1 MHLDSAAP
9 RTSSRRTVRLSEVLN
24 LLSSSG
30 PAGVASLA
38 EKLAVS
44 QATIRRDL
52 ALLEAQNLL
61 TRTHGGAHLGES
73 SPEPPVLELPVRFRD
88 ARHRL
93 AKRRIAIA
101 AAATIA
107 RRPQAIALS
116 GGTTTTEVARHLAD
130 RSELTIITNAINIA
144 MELTMRPRLR
154 VFVTGGV
161 MRAESYELVG
171 AWCERFLESLNI
183 GVAVMGVDGISAT
196 GGLTTHDAIEARTN
210 QRMIERAQRVVV
222 VADSSKLGQVNLAK
236 IADLS
241 DVDLLITD
249 SGASPEQVG
258 LLRAAGLDVQ
268 VVAVP
273 REVAGPAATGEEWR

>member
-1 MHLDSAAP
+1 MWAPSSVHPNSTAP
-9 RTSSRRTVRLSEVLN
+9 RTSSRRTVRLSAILDLVSEGGQV
-24 LLSSSG
+24 SV
-30 PAGVASLA
+30 AGLA
-38 EKLAVS
+38 ERLDVS
-44 QATIRRDL
+44 QATLRRDL

-61 TRTHGGAHLGES
+61 ARTHGGAHLADS
-73 SPEPPVLELPVRFRD
+73 SPELPVQLRELPVRFRD
-88 ARHRL
+88 ARHRQ
-93 AKRRIAIA
+93 AKRRIALA

-116 GGTTTTEVARHLAD
+116 GGTTTTEVARYLAD

-161 MRAESYELVG
+161 MRSESYELVG
-171 AWCERFLESLNI
+171 AWSERFLESLNL
-183 GVAVMGVDGISAT
+183 GVAIMGVDGISAQ

-236 IADLS
+236 IADLR
-241 DVDLLITD
+241 DVQLLITD
-249 SGASPEQVG
+249 SDAPPDQVQA
-258 LLRAAGLDVQ
+258 LRAGGLEVQLVQ
-268 VVAVP
+268 V
-273 REVAGPAATGEEWR
+273 TGQVL